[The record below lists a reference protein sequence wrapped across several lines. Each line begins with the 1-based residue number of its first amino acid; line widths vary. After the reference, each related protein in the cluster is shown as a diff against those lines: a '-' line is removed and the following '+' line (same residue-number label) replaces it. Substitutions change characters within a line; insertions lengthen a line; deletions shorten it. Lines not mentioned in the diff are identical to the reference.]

1 MTVFHV
7 KLKSGKVVKASSLN
21 AQRAVDDPFT
31 YDQEV
36 WISFAEDAGV
46 LLKD

>member
-1 MTVFHV
+1 MRV
-7 KLKSGKVVKASSLN
+7 
-21 AQRAVDDPFT
+21 RAVEDPFA

-36 WISFAEDAGV
+36 WVSFDENAGV

>member
-1 MTVFHV
+1 MTVFHD
-7 KLKSGKVVKASSLN
+7 KLKSGQVVKASSLN
-21 AQRAVDDPFT
+21 AVRTVEEPFA

-36 WISFAEDAGV
+36 WVSFDDNAGV

>member
-1 MTVFHV
+1 MR
-7 KLKSGKVVKASSLN
+7 SA
-21 AQRAVDDPFT
+21 AVEDPFT

-36 WISFAEDAGV
+36 WVTFAEDAGV